1 MKELSMND
9 LEVLLEEVEQIKQKH
24 DALNQ
29 REARGFNVFSLLLKA
44 GDEVNLHTKFI
55 YELLNPKG
63 SHHQGELFLDLFL
76 KELKLEDISSDLDVF
91 REKHNIDI
99 LLQSSTHAILI
110 ENKIYTQDHS
120 SQLSR
125 YVKTMKNQ
133 GYKKKNIRL
142 IYLTLFGHTPTE
154 KKMQKSVLIM
164 SYRKNIVNWLLA
176 CIAETEEIPILRET
190 LKQYL
195 NLVRAL
201 THQSK
206 EKGFMLDV
214 KKFLLEENN
223 LQKVIALEE
232 SIVEAKIE
240 LQLEFWHMLLG
251 KLIPHYAFSFYN
263 LNKDSSLK
271 NSVRR
276 YYELQKNT
284 KDYGIKYQVD
294 KNVYFFVE
302 LRKNVY
308 YGFEFIDEHLLEV
321 EKIKALESLD
331 IDWNGISDGIYWKYP
346 NKNLD
351 FKSFNHQNIFDLL
364 NSQLREK
371 DIGKISNEIINLITQ
386 YERNSLC
393 LVK

>member
-1 MKELSMND
+1 MND
-9 LEVLLEEVEQIKQKH
+9 LEVLLDEVEQIKQKH
-24 DALNQ
+24 DVLNR
-29 REARGFNVFSLLLKA
+29 REAQGFNVFSLLLKA

-55 YELLNPKG
+55 YELLNPEG
-63 SHHQGELFLDLFL
+63 SHHQGRLFLDLFL
-76 KELKLEDISSDLDVF
+76 QELEIEVISHDLLAF

-99 LLQSSTHAILI
+99 LLKSANHTILI

-125 YVKTMKNQ
+125 YVKTIKNQ
-133 GYKKKNIRL
+133 GYKKKNITL
-142 IYLTLFGHTPTE
+142 VYLTLFGHPPTE
-154 KKMQKSVLIM
+154 KKMQKSVVKM
-164 SYRKNIVNWLLA
+164 SYRENIVKWLDS
-176 CIAETEEIPILRET
+176 CIYKTENIPILRET

-195 NLVRAL
+195 NLVKEL

-214 KKFLLEENN
+214 KNFLLEENN
-223 LQKVIALEE
+223 LQKIIALEE

-240 LQLEFWHMLLG
+240 LQLEFWHTLLA

-284 KDYGIKYQVD
+284 KDYGIKCQID
-294 KNVYFFVE
+294 ENIYFFVE
-302 LRKNVY
+302 LRKNIY
-308 YGFEFIDEHLLEV
+308 YGFEFIDENLIEEE
-321 EKIKALESLD
+321 EKTAIGKLN
-331 IDWNGISDGIYWKYP
+331 INWDGMSNSIYWKYP
-346 NKNLD
+346 DKGLNFQN
-351 FKSFNHQNIFDLL
+351 FTHQNIFDLL
-364 NSQLREK
+364 NDDFKEQ
-371 DIGKISNEIINLITQ
+371 DIENISNEIVNLITQ